1 MFHNVRIPKENILN
15 IAGDVTAEGKYSS
28 SFKV

>member
-15 IAGDVTAEGKYSS
+15 ITGDVSPEGKYSS